1 MLCARSSGFIYVV
14 SYPLHLS
21 STDTSLSTST
31 VFRGPC
37 KAMLPYLFSAKGGPR
52 RLQCVMAY
60 FMHSGESS
68 NVQYA
73 RDPLVL

>member
-1 MLCARSSGFIYVV
+1 MLWTHSSGLVSVF
-14 SYPLHLS
+14 SYPFHLS

-37 KAMLPYLFSAKGGPR
+37 KAMPPYLFSAKGGPR
-52 RLQCVMAY
+52 RPGCVMAL
-60 FMHSGESS
+60 FMHSGKSS

>member
-1 MLCARSSGFIYVV
+1 MLWAHCSGLVSVF
-14 SYPLHLS
+14 SYPFHLS
-21 STDTSLSTST
+21 SNYTSLSTST
-31 VFRGPC
+31 VFMGPC

-52 RLQCVMAY
+52 RLGCVMAL
-60 FMHSGESS
+60 FMHSDESS